1 MQNALQAIFQPGI
14 GKYRIAHLF
23 PVQAALL
30 IKKFLSESFR
40 YTLQRGL
47 PRLDNFMCNLVGID
61 DRYAPLNEK
70 L

>member
-14 GKYRIAHLF
+14 GEYGIAHLF

-30 IKKFLSESFR
+30 IKKFLPENFR
-40 YTLQRGL
+40 YTLQCGL
-47 PRLDNFMCNLVGID
+47 AWFNNFMCNQVRID
-61 DRYAPLNEK
+61 DRHAPLSEK